1 MTLRVEVRFA
11 PGSLVRANDGLDLDA
26 CARRYASAAKAA
38 IEAELGPAEVSV
50 VCDPGAPG
58 VRAIVTGG
66 GETENRAAERTALD
80 LAWAVRET
88 LPFG

>member
-26 CARRYASAAKAA
+26 CAGRYASATKAA
-38 IEAELGPAEVSV
+38 IEAELAAAVVSV
-50 VCDPGAPG
+50 LADPGVPG
-58 VRAIVTGG
+58 IRATATGG